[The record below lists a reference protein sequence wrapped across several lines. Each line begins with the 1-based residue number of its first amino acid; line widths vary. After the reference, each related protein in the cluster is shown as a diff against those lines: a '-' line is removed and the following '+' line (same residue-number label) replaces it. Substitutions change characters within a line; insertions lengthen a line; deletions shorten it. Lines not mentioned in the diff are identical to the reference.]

1 MLYTLKNDTLTVQVN
16 SFGEC
21 NGGGRSWRGGHRFSF
36 SESVFSF
43 GKRDLTELGHGRPK
57 SSCLE
62 GTLVN
67 PRHDKMRKSSDINH

>member
-1 MLYTLKNDTLTVQVN
+1 MEREKLQVN

-21 NGGGRSWRGGHRFSF
+21 SGGRSWWGGHRFSF
-36 SESVFSF
+36 SESIFSF

-57 SSCLE
+57 SGCSE

-67 PRHDKMRKSSDINH
+67 HRHDKMRKSSDTNH

>member
-1 MLYTLKNDTLTVQVN
+1 MEREKLQVN

-21 NGGGRSWRGGHRFSF
+21 SGGRSWRGGHRFSF
-36 SESVFSF
+36 SESIFSF

-57 SSCLE
+57 SGCSE

-67 PRHDKMRKSSDINH
+67 HRHDKVRKSSDTNH

>member
-1 MLYTLKNDTLTVQVN
+1 MEREKLQVN

-21 NGGGRSWRGGHRFSF
+21 RGGRSWQGGHRFSF
-36 SESVFSF
+36 SESIFSF

-57 SSCLE
+57 SSCSE

-67 PRHDKMRKSSDINH
+67 HRHDKMRKLSDTNH